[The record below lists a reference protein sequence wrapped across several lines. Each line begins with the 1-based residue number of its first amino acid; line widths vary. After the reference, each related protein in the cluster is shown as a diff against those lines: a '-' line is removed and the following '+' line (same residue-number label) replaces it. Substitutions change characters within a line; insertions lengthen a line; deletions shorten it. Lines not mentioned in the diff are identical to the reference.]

1 MLEVGVIK
9 HMEESES
16 ISPMV
21 VEEKKKWGIKIWVYL
36 KKLNDSCLHD
46 PFPIPFTY
54 EVLENVEVN
63 KIIHLHMDF

>member
-9 HMEESES
+9 HVEESES
-16 ISPMV
+16 INPMV
-21 VEEKKKWGIKIWVYL
+21 VQKKKKWGINIWVYL
-36 KKLNDSCLHD
+36 KKLNDSCLCD
-46 PFPIPFTY
+46 LFPIPFTY